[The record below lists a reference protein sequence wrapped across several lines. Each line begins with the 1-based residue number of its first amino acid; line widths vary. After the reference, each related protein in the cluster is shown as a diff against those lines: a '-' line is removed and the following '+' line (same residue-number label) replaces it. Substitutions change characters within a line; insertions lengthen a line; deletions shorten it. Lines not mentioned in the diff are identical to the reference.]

1 MTFEDLMAL
10 LGDCADRGK
19 EEMFDDELSL
29 ATTGFIGSVVR
40 ICEKYGKD
48 ANDYVELVLG
58 AAMIISRVF
67 NFNAWKGNANDN
79 L

>member
-10 LGDCADRGK
+10 LGDCVERN
-19 EEMFDDELSL
+19 ENEMFNGELSL
-29 ATTGFIGSVVR
+29 ATTNFIDSVVR

-48 ANDYVELVLG
+48 ANDYVELALS
-58 AAMIISRVF
+58 AAMITSRGF
-67 NFNAWKGNANDN
+67 NFNKWKGNANDN